1 MKFKAHGSE
10 KFFNKYKQRKKD
22 DQHKGETKPKT
33 QPSLTKHLLDLLLR
47 ANEMTGPTEAIKF
60 GYADMYGNLRFILNN
75 PLNGT

>member
-1 MKFKAHGSE
+1 MAKKKFSINMNNE
-10 KFFNKYKQRKKD
+10 KTMINIKEK
-22 DQHKGETKPKT
+22 
-33 QPSLTKHLLDLLLR
+33 LHLLDLLLR